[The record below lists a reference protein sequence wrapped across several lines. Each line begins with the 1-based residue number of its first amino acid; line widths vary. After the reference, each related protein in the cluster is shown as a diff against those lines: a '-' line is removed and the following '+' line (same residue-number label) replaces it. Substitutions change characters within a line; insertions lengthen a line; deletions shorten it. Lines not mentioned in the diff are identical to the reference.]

1 MSEEM
6 PFRDSSL
13 PIDQRVDDLV
23 GRLNLGEKIG
33 QLCNDA
39 PAIPRLGIPENDYWN
54 ECLHGVGRAGRAT
67 VFPQA
72 IGMAASFDEDLMYE
86 VATVISDE
94 ARAKH
99 HEAQRQGNRRRYF
112 GLTYWTPNINIFRDP
127 RWGRGQETY
136 GEDPF
141 LSGLMGVAFIRG
153 LQGDDEKYLKLVATP
168 KHFAVHSGK
177 ESERHHF
184 NAEVNERD
192 LRETYLP
199 HFQKCVQQGGAWSVM
214 GAYNRTNGEPCCG
227 SKTLLQD
234 ILRDEWGFRGYVV
247 SDCGA
252 VADFHENHKVTE
264 TPAESAAMALEN
276 GCDLNCG
283 ETFQATID
291 AVQEGLIDE
300 ETVDRALRRVLRA
313 RFKLGMFD
321 PPEQVPY
328 ASIPAEV
335 VGCEEHAAIS
345 RQMARESIVL
355 LKNEDDCLPL
365 DDDQEQ
371 ILVVGP
377 NSDSRD
383 VLLANYNGYPS
394 QYTTPLEGVMSRV
407 SAGTNVVHLKG
418 CDLASDER
426 EGFEDAVRAAEDSDV
441 VIACMGLSPRIEGE
455 EGDADMSEEQGDR
468 RTLGLPGVQEEL
480 LRELHEA
487 GTPVVLVLLTGSAVT
502 INWAEDNLPAI
513 INAWYPGQEGGH
525 AIADV
530 LFGDY
535 SPSGRLPVTFPASVD
550 DLPPFRDYDMQ
561 GHTYRFMEAEPLYP
575 FGYGLS
581 YTSFDYSNITLSSE
595 SINADESV
603 VISAEVTNTGGRAGE
618 EVVQFYVSD
627 LEASVPVP
635 RLHLEGVRRVHLR
648 PGETRTVSCRLTPRQ
663 LAAFDD
669 AGNPFVESGEFEIS
683 IGGGQPTD
691 ESAGAVTAT
700 LEVV

>member
-23 GRLNLGEKIG
+23 GRLNLGEKVG
-33 QLCNDA
+33 YLCNDA
-39 PAIPRLGIPENDYWN
+39 SAIPRLGIPEYDYWN

-67 VFPQA
+67 VFSQA

-214 GAYNRTNGEPCCG
+214 GAYNRTNGEPGCG
-227 SKTLLQD
+227 GKTLLQD

-321 PPEQVPY
+321 PPEQVP
-328 ASIPAEV
+328 
-335 VGCEEHAAIS
+335 
-345 RQMARESIVL
+345 
-355 LKNEDDCLPL
+355 
-365 DDDQEQ
+365 
-371 ILVVGP
+371 
-377 NSDSRD
+377 
-383 VLLANYNGYPS
+383 
-394 QYTTPLEGVMSRV
+394 
-407 SAGTNVVHLKG
+407 
-418 CDLASDER
+418 
-426 EGFEDAVRAAEDSDV
+426 F
-441 VIACMGLSPRIEGE
+441 
-455 EGDADMSEEQGDR
+455 
-468 RTLGLPGVQEEL
+468 
-480 LRELHEA
+480 
-487 GTPVVLVLLTGSAVT
+487 
-502 INWAEDNLPAI
+502 
-513 INAWYPGQEGGH
+513 
-525 AIADV
+525 
-530 LFGDY
+530 
-535 SPSGRLPVTFPASVD
+535 
-550 DLPPFRDYDMQ
+550 
-561 GHTYRFMEAEPLYP
+561 
-575 FGYGLS
+575 
-581 YTSFDYSNITLSSE
+581 
-595 SINADESV
+595 
-603 VISAEVTNTGGRAGE
+603 
-618 EVVQFYVSD
+618 
-627 LEASVPVP
+627 
-635 RLHLEGVRRVHLR
+635 
-648 PGETRTVSCRLTPRQ
+648 TRTKLDVIQ
-663 LAAFDD
+663 
-669 AGNPFVESGEFEIS
+669 
-683 IGGGQPTD
+683 
-691 ESAGAVTAT
+691 
-700 LEVV
+700 